1 MKESTLKKLGLTL
14 FVIAVTAFISL
25 SFIVDIS
32 LRNKDISILFE
43 ENNEDLANIISSIDP
58 APAYRIPGDLRD
70 AFNKYNQTIVIK
82 YGVTESELN
91 NFIENLDF
99 DPAKFDTSAVENFF
113 GKDQFLTTKF
123 LEHTSWMIDREWQNF
138 DQFKESLKEKIT

>member
-91 NFIENLDF
+91 NFIENLGC
-99 DPAKFDTSAVENFF
+99 ASVEHFCF
-113 GKDQFLTTKF
+113 YA
-123 LEHTSWMIDREWQNF
+123 R
-138 DQFKESLKEKIT
+138 